1 MHSTPASADTG
12 KPLLAVQSLGIGF
25 ADGGAGVEVHPVVSD
40 LNFSIGRGERVALVG
55 ESGSGKTLT
64 AHAIMRLT
72 EGAHYSG
79 RILFE
84 GEDILQAGEPR
95 LRALRGGQIGMIF

>member
-25 ADGGAGVEVHPVVSD
+25 ADGGAVVHPVVSD
-40 LNFSIGRGERVALVG
+40 LDFSIGRGERVALVG

-64 AHAIMRLT
+64 AHATR
-72 EGAHYSG
+72 SG
-79 RILFE
+79 QR
-84 GEDILQAGEPR
+84 
-95 LRALRGGQIGMIF
+95 